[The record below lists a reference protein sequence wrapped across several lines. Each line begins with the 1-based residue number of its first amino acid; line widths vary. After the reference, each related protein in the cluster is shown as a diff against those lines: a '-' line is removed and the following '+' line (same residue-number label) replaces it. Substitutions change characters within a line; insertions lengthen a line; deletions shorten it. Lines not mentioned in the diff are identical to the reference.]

1 MAKNF
6 KKSMFKPIKQK
17 ECRECKEL
25 FTPYN
30 SLQVCCSPKCATEH
44 AKKKVWKAEKQK
56 MIDKA
61 RTRTEWLNLAQV
73 VFNTYIRL
81 RDKDKGCITCGKP
94 FRDKFDAGHF
104 FSVGSYPALRF
115 NEDNVQGQCVACNQH
130 GHGMQSEYFIQLP
143 KRIGLD
149 RFNYLLEQRKSVIK
163 LSELEIKELIEK
175 YKKKIKEL
183 KKDL

>member
-1 MAKNF
+1 MAKNIIKSLF
-6 KKSMFKPIKQK
+6 KEIKNKNCKECGGLFKP
-17 ECRECKEL
+17 
-25 FTPYN
+25 FT
-30 SLQVCCSPKCATEH
+30 SLQVCCSQECAIDLS
-44 AKKKVWKAEKQK
+44 KKRVWKAEKQK
-56 MIDKA
+56 IIDKT

-81 RDKDKGCITCGKP
+81 RDKDKGCITCSKP
-94 FRDKFDAGHF
+94 FRDKYDAGHF

-149 RFNYLLEQRKSVIK
+149 RFNVLLEQRKSVLK
-163 LSELEIKELIEK
+163 LSEVEIKELINV

-183 KKDL
+183 KK

>member
-1 MAKNF
+1 MAKF
-6 KKSMFKPIKQK
+6 IQKPPAICK
-17 ECRECKEL
+17 ECGTP
-25 FTPYN
+25 FTKYKTTDKWC
-30 SLQVCCSPKCATEH
+30 SLSCVVEG

-81 RDKDKGCITCGKP
+81 RDKDKGCITCSKP
-94 FRDKFDAGHF
+94 FRDKYDAGHF

-115 NEDNVQGQCVACNQH
+115 NEDNVHGQCVACNQH

-149 RFNYLLEQRKSVIK
+149 RFNVLLEQRKSVLK
-163 LSELEIKELIEK
+163 LNELEIKELIEK

-183 KKDL
+183 KKD

>member
-1 MAKNF
+1 MAKNIIKSLF
-6 KKSMFKPIKQK
+6 KEIKNKNCKECGGLFKP
-17 ECRECKEL
+17 
-25 FTPYN
+25 FT
-30 SLQVCCSPKCATEH
+30 SLQVCCSQECAIDLS
-44 AKKKVWKAEKQK
+44 KKRVWKAEKQK
-56 MIDKA
+56 IIDNT

-81 RDKDKGCITCGKP
+81 RDKDKGCITCSKP
-94 FRDKFDAGHF
+94 FRDKYDAGHF

-149 RFNYLLEQRKSVIK
+149 RFNVLLEQRKSVLK
-163 LSELEIKELIEK
+163 LNELEIKELINV

-183 KKDL
+183 KN

>member
-1 MAKNF
+1 MANNIIKSLFKEIKN
-6 KKSMFKPIKQK
+6 KNCKECGGLFKP
-17 ECRECKEL
+17 
-25 FTPYN
+25 FT
-30 SLQVCCSPKCATEH
+30 SLQVCCSQECAIDLS
-44 AKKKVWKAEKQK
+44 KKRVWKAEKQK

-81 RDKDKGCITCGKP
+81 RDKDKGCITCSKP

-115 NEDNVQGQCVACNQH
+115 NEDNVHGQCVACNQH

-149 RFNYLLEQRKSVIK
+149 RFNYLLEQRKSVLK
-163 LSELEIKELIEK
+163 LNELEIKELINV

-183 KKDL
+183 KKD